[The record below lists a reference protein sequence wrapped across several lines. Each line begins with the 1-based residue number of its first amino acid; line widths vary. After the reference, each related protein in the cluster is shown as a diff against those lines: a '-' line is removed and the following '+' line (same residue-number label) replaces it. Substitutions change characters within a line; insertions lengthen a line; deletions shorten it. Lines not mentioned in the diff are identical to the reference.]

1 MNGATADPGTGAR
14 EAEGVRRADERWP
27 VWKLGLLLYPFTTAA
42 VAINLFM
49 LGLMGQALGLPAL
62 APVSALVAS
71 IPLGI
76 PATWAAARWVRRLM
90 DEGDG

>member
-1 MNGATADPGTGAR
+1 M
-14 EAEGVRRADERWP
+14 ADEHFP

-49 LGLMGQALGLPAL
+49 LGLMGQAIGVPAL
-62 APVSALVAS
+62 APVPTLIAS

-76 PATWAAARWVRRLM
+76 PVSWAAARWVRRLM
-90 DEGDG
+90 DEGDN